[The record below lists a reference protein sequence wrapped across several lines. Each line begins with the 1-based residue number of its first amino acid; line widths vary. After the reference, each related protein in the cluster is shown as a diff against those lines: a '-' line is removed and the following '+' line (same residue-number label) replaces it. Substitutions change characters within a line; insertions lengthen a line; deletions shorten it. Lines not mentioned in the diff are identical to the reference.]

1 MKKRSKKEKRETLP
15 KLLLKSFSVAA
26 ALCIAFAAGFWNY
39 LEDRVRHMCTNDLNT
54 VVSSVQGHAASIDE
68 NRDSRFKMAE
78 FSSYLTKYVYY
89 DIILDDPLSSG
100 KYLHIA
106 PRYTPDCHA
115 VAVVTDMDDNI
126 VTANRW
132 TMQTY
137 LFFGKEDPD
146 NGNYVCDEKVFNI
159 PGVRQAYSDYR
170 ELSKEESSNIY
181 LNMELESAYVN
192 REGHTFIPHKGK
204 IELKEWKKDTS
215 AVEEISETVLRT
227 KEIDITIDDDSFELL
242 ELSRFSKKEPPSYTL
257 FGFWGEEQEF
267 LDLFEKDHYHTSF
280 PDYPEGGFR
289 IPESDTDLYM
299 VNQSQIYMDH
309 EQYFVYILFL
319 VNYKTPEFMHFYWKY
334 VILFSLGVLL
344 LTALYCWRRNVS
356 NKAKYAMEDYR
367 RDLTNHLA
375 HDIKTPLMAIGGYTE
390 NIMEGKLTAQEQQQY
405 LGAILDN
412 IAFTDSIINRTLF
425 LNSIGSSSDTKPEKI
440 AVKKTVEEAVK
451 KYEPLLKEKIVS
463 FTLEGSSVIKAD
475 RTSFEKIIENL
486 VSNAVKY
493 TPEGG
498 SIKVKADRKRLI
510 ITNTV
515 DKKLDVSELMKPF
528 VRGEEARSNLGGS
541 GLGLSIAERA
551 AVLNG
556 FRLDISCTDSEFTA
570 GLKY

>member
-1 MKKRSKKEKRETLP
+1 
-15 KLLLKSFSVAA
+15 
-26 ALCIAFAAGFWNY
+26 
-39 LEDRVRHMCTNDLNT
+39 
-54 VVSSVQGHAASIDE
+54 
-68 NRDSRFKMAE
+68 
-78 FSSYLTKYVYY
+78 
-89 DIILDDPLSSG
+89 
-100 KYLHIA
+100 
-106 PRYTPDCHA
+106 
-115 VAVVTDMDDNI
+115 
-126 VTANRW
+126 
-132 TMQTY
+132 
-137 LFFGKEDPD
+137 
-146 NGNYVCDEKVFNI
+146 
-159 PGVRQAYSDYR
+159 
-170 ELSKEESSNIY
+170 
-181 LNMELESAYVN
+181 
-192 REGHTFIPHKGK
+192 
-204 IELKEWKKDTS
+204 
-215 AVEEISETVLRT
+215 
-227 KEIDITIDDDSFELL
+227 
-242 ELSRFSKKEPPSYTL
+242 
-257 FGFWGEEQEF
+257 
-267 LDLFEKDHYHTSF
+267 
-280 PDYPEGGFR
+280 
-289 IPESDTDLYM
+289 
-299 VNQSQIYMDH
+299 
-309 EQYFVYILFL
+309 
-319 VNYKTPEFMHFYWKY
+319 MHFYWKY